1 MATKPL
7 AFGIRLRDKG
17 RTLKIRQVGRKY
29 VVEDKREG
37 DRTRQ
42 RDHKSLGLAV
52 SDAASTWRQR
62 LH

>member
-7 AFGIRLRDKG
+7 TFGIRLRDKG

-37 DRTRQ
+37 DRTQQ
-42 RDHKSLGLAV
+42 RDHKSLGRAV

>member
-7 AFGIRLRDKG
+7 AFGIRLRDKK

-29 VVEDKREG
+29 VVEDEREG
-37 DRTRQ
+37 DRTRR
-42 RDHKSLGLAV
+42 RDHESLGRAV
-52 SDAASTWRQR
+52 SDAASRWRHR

>member
-1 MATKPL
+1 MASKPL

-37 DRTRQ
+37 DPTRR
-42 RDHKSLGLAV
+42 RDHASLGHAV
-52 SDAASTWRQR
+52 CDAASTWRHR

>member
-37 DRTRQ
+37 DCTQQ
-42 RDHKSLGLAV
+42 RDHKSLGRAV